1 MKNNVAI
8 GALGVIF
15 LLSGCAFDY
24 YMPATQSVPLFT
36 QKGDVKTLVSA
47 SLDKENYVGEVQ
59 CAYSMLDHV
68 AISASFMGTGTKN
81 NSQFDQPDGVAFN
94 AALGYYKTFSE
105 SIVFETY
112 GGIGTYSRYRRYN
125 PEYALIQYDNVS
137 DINAMNLFVQPNLGY
152 VAPNFEFALSSRI
165 AQWSFTKVE
174 NRTTPGTDEYD
185 RLQQI
190 ARGKNFVLFEPA
202 LTLRGGTEYKKI
214 QIQFV
219 KTLPDRVNG
228 KRLFDTFHISASLIL
243 VFPKGSQKNR

>member
-8 GALGVIF
+8 GALGVVL

-36 QKGDVKTLVSA
+36 QKGDVKVLASA
-47 SLDKENYVGEVQ
+47 GLDKENYVGEVQ
-59 CAYSMLDHV
+59 CAYSMLDHLS
-68 AISASFMGTGTKN
+68 ISGAFSGMGGKKN
-81 NSQFDQPDGVAFN
+81 DQFIQPDGVAFDV
-94 AALGYYKTFSE
+94 ALGYYKSFSE

-112 GGIGTYSRYRRYN
+112 GGIGAYSRYPRYN
-125 PEYALIQYDNVS
+125 PDYALSKYDDIS

-152 VAPNFEFALSSRI
+152 VAPNFEFAFSTRI

-174 NRTTPGTDEYD
+174 NRAAPGTDEYD

-190 ARGKNFVLFEPA
+190 ARGKNFVVFEPA
-202 LTLRGGTEYKKI
+202 LTLRGGSEYQKI
-214 QIQFV
+214 QIQIV
-219 KTLPDRVNG
+219 KTLPDKVNG
-228 KRLFDTFHISASLIL
+228 KRLFDTFHISAGLIL